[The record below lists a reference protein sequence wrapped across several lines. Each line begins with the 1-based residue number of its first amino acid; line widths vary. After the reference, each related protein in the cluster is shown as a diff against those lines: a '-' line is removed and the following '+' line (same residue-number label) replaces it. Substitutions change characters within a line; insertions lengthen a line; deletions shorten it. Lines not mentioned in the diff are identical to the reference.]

1 MKMCRW
7 YIFWDN
13 LYITKTTTDRA
24 IHIVHPYQIQAEID
38 VINASWDVGGA
49 SNGLADSIG
58 LMVYEGTQV
67 ILFQITMALIILT
80 CNLYGKR

>member
-7 YIFWDN
+7 HIFWDT

-24 IHIVHPYQIQAEID
+24 INIVHPYQIQAEID

-67 ILFQITMALIILT
+67 ILFQITMAVIILT
-80 CNLYGKR
+80 CNLYGIH